1 MLCTLHS
8 RRNAGYSINSFV
20 VAPAEKAVR
29 DAPRCLGVSDAQVH
43 EYVHAYCTL
52 AAGVGS
58 NSVASKRNGNDS
70 HPKGGGDGGRRKYR
84 HVVARGIEIIPTI
97 SAKPHWQYIL
107 VVWNFFVRGSSD
119 AWSAWSV
126 SQRIVS
132 YPTYVCVALRPS
144 SSSDA
149 TADFVALFVG
159 G

>member
-1 MLCTLHS
+1 MKVLDVESLASRLVMLCTLHS

-70 HPKGGGDGGRRKYR
+70 HPKGGAMGGEGNTVTSSR
-84 HVVARGIEIIPTI
+84 V
-97 SAKPHWQYIL
+97 
-107 VVWNFFVRGSSD
+107 GSK
-119 AWSAWSV
+119 
-126 SQRIVS
+126 
-132 YPTYVCVALRPS
+132 
-144 SSSDA
+144 
-149 TADFVALFVG
+149 
-159 G
+159 